1 MAFLTANDM
10 AEKIELLLNLKDA
23 EFSYEDSELSA
34 ILNTAQEHFKKQFI
48 SKNTNNKRE
57 GFQETEFRGWGFGNL
72 ISEPTSLT
80 ASASQ
85 LGVLDNG
92 KYWDLPN
99 DFSIILTELPTSD
112 KNDCK
117 GNLIIPRVE
126 VITHD
131 EYIRFSWNYYK
142 WPFLNT
148 QTGDAVIWRMYGPS
162 NKLQTITDGSFT
174 IPSFKL
180 IYLKLTPDIV
190 VDRGTPVNAVDCV
203 LHPDTHE
210 TLVEMAVK
218 LIKTSNNEQSVPNKI
233 GLEQIN

>member
-1 MAFLTANDM
+1 
-10 AEKIELLLNLKDA
+10 
-23 EFSYEDSELSA
+23 
-34 ILNTAQEHFKKQFI
+34 
-48 SKNTNNKRE
+48 
-57 GFQETEFRGWGFGNL
+57 
-72 ISEPTSLT
+72 
-80 ASASQ
+80 
-85 LGVLDNG
+85 
-92 KYWDLPN
+92 
-99 DFSIILTELPTSD
+99 
-112 KNDCK
+112 
-117 GNLIIPRVE
+117 
-126 VITHD
+126 
-131 EYIRFSWNYYK
+131 
-142 WPFLNT
+142 
-148 QTGDAVIWRMYGPS
+148 MYGPS